1 MPEVPL
7 FLQLEA
13 FSWAGHQHPV
23 IMMPL
28 GRASPN

>member
-13 FSWAGHQHPV
+13 FPWAGHQHPV
-23 IMMPL
+23 IMPL